1 MIRRSTWIIL
11 FVFILLLG
19 SLLVYQRVQEN
30 KPVDETSDILS
41 DIGTLEPV
49 KLLFPVPEGEV
60 ILGLHIEDTSGNV
73 MDIKRQDESQEWKLN
88 NPIGEAD
95 QDAIS
100 RVINQLISMSI
111 DSTLDP
117 STDKQVLGLD
127 APVYTL
133 RLLVSNGGSFILY
146 IGDVTIT
153 NSSYY
158 AQMAGDSPI
167 VVNKYSLDS
176 AINLL
181 TTPPILDTP
190 TPEPTENGG

>member
-1 MIRRSTWIIL
+1 MIRRSTWVIL

-19 SLLVYQRVQEN
+19 TLLIYQRVNEN
-30 KPVDETSDILS
+30 KAVDETSEILS
-41 DIGTLEPV
+41 DLGTLEPV
-49 KLLFPVPEGEV
+49 KLLFPVPEGDV
-60 ILGLHIEDTSGNV
+60 ILGLHLEDTDGNV
-73 MDIKRQDESQEWKLN
+73 MDIQRQDESQEWRLD

-95 QDAIS
+95 QEAIN

-111 DSTLDP
+111 DSTLEVG
-117 STDKQVLGLD
+117 TDNHVIGLD
-127 APVYTL
+127 APAYTL

-146 IGDVTIT
+146 VGDVTIT

-158 AQMAGDSPI
+158 VQMAGNPPI

-190 TPEPTENGG
+190 TPEPADSGG